1 VTRVVRGRASDVQ
14 TDREVTRALADDV
27 GETGEPVVRAWTPHR
42 QVAFGRR
49 DARADGYDRAREAA
63 REHGFPP
70 YERSVG
76 GRAVAYTGSTVAFVR
91 VEPIADL
98 RSGMDDRYD
107 AAVADLRRA
116 LADLGVE
123 TERGEPDAAWCP
135 GAHSLS
141 ATGKIVGI
149 AQRVQQDAAQVAGIV
164 VVRDRDEIAAVLAA
178 VYDALDVPF
187 EPDTVGS
194 IDHDGGDADPEQ
206 VARTIE
212 GALVGDDEP
221 RVERVR

>member
-1 VTRVVRGRASDVQ
+1 MTRVVRGRASDVE

-49 DARADGYDRAREAA
+49 DARADGYYRAREAA

-98 RSGMDDRYD
+98 RTGMDERYD

-123 TERGEPDAAWCP
+123 AERGEPADAWCP

-149 AQRVQQDAAQVAGIV
+149 AQRVQQGAAQVAGIV
-164 VVRDRDEIAAVLAA
+164 IVRECEEIAAVLAD

-187 EPDTVGS
+187 DPDTVVS
-194 IDHDGGDADPEQ
+194 LARDGGLANPEL

-212 GALVGDDEP
+212 DALVGDREP
-221 RVERVR
+221 TIEHVE